1 MEKEFN
7 TMLTIAAQSNGGGPN
22 KIIVEENSNRPI
34 EAVFF
39 VFLLLVHF
47 HVLPN
52 LLK

>member
-39 VFLLLVHF
+39 CFF
-47 HVLPN
+47 TFGTLPRAT
-52 LLK
+52 KST